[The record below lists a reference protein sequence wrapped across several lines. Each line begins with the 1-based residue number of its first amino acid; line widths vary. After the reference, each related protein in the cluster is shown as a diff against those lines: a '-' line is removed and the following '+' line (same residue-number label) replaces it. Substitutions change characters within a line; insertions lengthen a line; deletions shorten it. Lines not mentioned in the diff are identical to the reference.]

1 MSTKVTFK
9 TISHLYNAS
18 QKYKADDAFRV
29 KYFNPTL
36 EDVNKFEGY
45 NYIVVSDVP
54 FMKQEEVDTIFGK
67 EFRNVGHRLGQCLDF
82 YNNEEQ
88 ARCRLNVLR
97 ARSNDYFNIFMIV
110 RLIEK

>member
-1 MSTKVTFK
+1 MATKITFK
-9 TISHLYNAS
+9 TISHLYNAN

-29 KYFNPTL
+29 KYFNPVL

-54 FMKQEEVDTIFGK
+54 FMKQEEVNTFFGK
-67 EFRNVGHRLGQCLDF
+67 ELRNVGLRFGQCLDF

>member
-9 TISHLYNAS
+9 TISHLYKAN
-18 QKYKADDAFRV
+18 QRYKADDTFRV

-36 EDVNKFEGY
+36 EDINQCEGY
-45 NYIVVSDVP
+45 NYIVVSDIP

-67 EFRNVGHRLGQCLDF
+67 EFRNVGMRFGQCLDF

-88 ARCRLNVLR
+88 ARCRMNVLR
-97 ARSNDYFNIFMIV
+97 AFERYYNIFMIV